1 MPVPDNRRRAN
12 RRIVVV
18 PVQID
23 SAQRKQ
29 RLGVTRDVSHLGT
42 LFLSNS
48 KFAVGEKLQL
58 ILYVSAEARSGH
70 KTEGAVVRVEELEAG
85 LQWRYAMA
93 LRFDR
98 PLPAAD
104 QEIAALQE
112 LR

>member
-1 MPVPDNRRRAN
+1 MSDSSNRRRAD

-23 SAQRKQ
+23 SSERKE
-29 RLGVTRDVSHLGT
+29 RLGVTRDVSHSGT

-48 KFAVGEKLQL
+48 KFAIGEKLQVTFF
-58 ILYVSAEARSGH
+58 VSSESQTGH
-70 KTEGAVVRVEELEAG
+70 KTEGEVVRVEQLSSG

-93 LRFDR
+93 LRFNK

-104 QEIAALQE
+104 QEIAALE
-112 LR
+112 ERD